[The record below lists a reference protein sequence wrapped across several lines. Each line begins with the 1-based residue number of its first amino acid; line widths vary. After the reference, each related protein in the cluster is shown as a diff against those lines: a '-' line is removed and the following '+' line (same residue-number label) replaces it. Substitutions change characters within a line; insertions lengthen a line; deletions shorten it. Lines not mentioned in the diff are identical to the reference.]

1 MSDSFKRYFITDHDF
16 SSFLNNLVASENLV
30 GPIAKKNK
38 FVFGKIN
45 KADDLRLDYDI
56 TILSPKKFFFPPAQK
71 LIEFDGENYRDCIDP
86 QKMVLLGVH
95 FYDIKSLDMTDFL
108 FSEGQPDN
116 NYLANREAATVIGS
130 SVQKISQRAFW
141 GSIGLDVKPKGHDG
155 FLTRLDKTGYI
166 YDVISYKGE
175 TLLTYG
181 NFRNATVQEVSEADK
196 VNEDIMH
203 QCVAQLPFPT
213 DKLAEKVRAEFKN
226 EELWDE
232 LAEKCFSCGTC
243 NTVCPTCY
251 CFDVHD
257 KWNLD
262 QRSGSRIRYW
272 DACLTS
278 EFAQVSLGS
287 GTSEN
292 FRNTRGERF
301 RHRIMRKAVYL
312 NDKLGGPACV
322 GCGRCSTSCTADIA
336 DPIGVFNRIMA
347 LEKEAEMAAQKSQ
360 NVFMP
365 RQAMILR
372 AEQTTATE
380 RHFTLKMADGSSVH
394 FEPGQMLEVSLFGY
408 GEIPIGYASS
418 PTRTRT
424 FDIVVRSVGRVSKA
438 LNKLEVGDSIFVRG
452 PLGHG
457 FPLDKLK
464 GQNVLIVAGGIGL
477 CPTRS
482 LILYIMD
489 RRDEFDNF
497 SLFYGTRSP
506 SERMFLED
514 LEGWKKSPEIDFF
527 ETVDTAEKSWKGN
540 IGVITTLFKKKY
552 LTPDTRVIICGPPVM
567 YKFVIKEL
575 DTLEIDHGNV
585 FVDLERRMKC
595 GIGKCGHCQIN
606 DKYVC
611 KDGPVFPFSEI
622 EDLEE
627 AL

>member
-1 MSDSFKRYFITDHDF
+1 MKTYFIKDQDF
-16 SSFLNNLVASENLV
+16 PSFISNVMESENLV

-38 FVFGKIN
+38 FIFDKLE
-45 KADDLRLDYDI
+45 KSEDLRLDYDV
-56 TILSPKKFFFPPAQK
+56 TILPPKKFFFPPVQK
-71 LIEFDGENYRDCIDP
+71 LIEFDGEKYHDCIDP
-86 QKMVLLGVH
+86 KKMILFGVH

-108 FSEGQPDN
+108 FSEGKTDN
-116 NYLANREAATVIGS
+116 NYMSNREAATVIGS
-130 SVQKISQRAFW
+130 SIQSIADRAFW
-141 GSIGLDVKPKGHDG
+141 GSIGREVKPKGHDG
-155 FLTRLDKTGYI
+155 FLTRLENQGYVFE
-166 YDVISYKGE
+166 VINYKGE
-175 TLLTYG
+175 ALLTYG
-181 NFRNATVQEVSEADK
+181 NFRNATDNEITAAVK
-196 VNEDIMH
+196 VNDDVM
-203 QCVAQLPFPT
+203 QKCSTRLPFPSE
-213 DKLAEKVRAEFKN
+213 KLAEKVRAEFTN
-226 EELWDE
+226 EELWEE
-232 LAEKCFSCGTC
+232 LAEGCFSCGTC

-251 CFDVHD
+251 CFDVKD

-262 QRSGSRIRYW
+262 QKSGTRERYW

-278 EFAQVSLGS
+278 EFAKVSLGA

-292 FRNTRGERF
+292 FRSTRGERF

-312 NDKLGGPACV
+312 NEKLGGPACV

-336 DPIGVFNRIMA
+336 DPARVYTKIME
-347 LEKEAEMAAQKSQ
+347 LEKEAELAAQKSQ

-365 RQAMILR
+365 KQAMILR

-380 RHFTLKMADGSSVH
+380 KHFTLKMADGSSVH
-394 FEPGQMLEVSLFGY
+394 FDPGQILEVSLFGY

-438 LNKLEVGDSIFVRG
+438 LNKLDVGDSMFVRG

-457 FPLDKLK
+457 FPLDKLR
-464 GQNVLIVAGGIGL
+464 GQNVLIIAGGIGL

-482 LILYIMD
+482 LIQYIMD
-489 RRDEFDNF
+489 RRDEFENF
-497 SLFYGTRSP
+497 TLFYGTRSP
-506 SERMFLED
+506 SERMFLDD
-514 LEGWKKSPEIDFF
+514 LKSWDKSPDINFY
-527 ETVDTAEKSWKGN
+527 ETVDTAEDSWKGN
-540 IGVITTLFKKKY
+540 IGVITNLFEQSS

-567 YKFVIKEL
+567 YKFVLREL
-575 DTLEIDHGNV
+575 DKAGINHENIY
-585 FVDLERRMKC
+585 VDLERRMKC

>member
-1 MSDSFKRYFITDHDF
+1 MSDSINSYFIENRDF
-16 SSFLNNLVASENLV
+16 SSFIDKLTESENLF

-38 FVFGKIN
+38 FIFGKVE
-45 KADDLRLDYDI
+45 KPKELRLDYDI
-56 TILSPKKFFFPPAQK
+56 TLLPPKKFFFPPAQK
-71 LIEFDGENYRDCIDP
+71 LIEFDGEKYRDCIEP

-95 FYDIKSLDMTDFL
+95 FYDIKSLDMTDFF

-116 NYLANREAATVIGS
+116 NYLANRNAATIIGS
-130 SVQKISQRAFW
+130 SIQNISERAFW
-141 GSIGLDVKPKGHDG
+141 GSIGREVQAKGHDG
-155 FLTRLDKTGYI
+155 FLTKLADQGYVF
-166 YDVISYKGE
+166 DVRSHKGE
-175 TLLTYG
+175 SLLAYG
-181 NFRNATVQEVSEADK
+181 NFRNATKQEILSAEN
-196 VNEDIMH
+196 VNEKIMGE
-203 QCVAQLPFPT
+203 CSSKLPFPT
-213 DKLAEKVRAEFKN
+213 DDLAEKVRAEFKN

-257 KWNLD
+257 HWNLD
-262 QRSGSRIRYW
+262 QKSGSRIRYW

-278 EFAQVSLGS
+278 EFAKVSLGS
-287 GTSEN
+287 GTTEN
-292 FRNTRGERF
+292 FRKTRGERF

-312 NDKLGGPACV
+312 NEKLGGPACV

-336 DPIGVFNRIMA
+336 DPVRVYSRIME
-347 LEKEAEMAAQKSQ
+347 LETEAELAAQKSQ

-365 RQAMILR
+365 KQAMILR

-380 RHFTLKMADGSSVH
+380 RHFTLKMADGSQVH

-438 LNKLEVGDSIFVRG
+438 LNKLDVGDSLFVRG

-464 GQNVLIVAGGIGL
+464 GQNILIVAGGIGL

-482 LILYIMD
+482 LILYILD
-489 RRDEFDNF
+489 RRDEFKNF

-506 SERMFLED
+506 SDRMFLED
-514 LEGWKKSPEIDFF
+514 LKSWKKSPHIDFY
-527 ETVDTAEKSWKGN
+527 ETVDTAESSWKGN
-540 IGVITTLFKKKY
+540 IGVITKLFEKSEFP
-552 LTPDTRVIICGPPVM
+552 PDTRVIICGPPVM
-567 YKFVIKEL
+567 YKFVLNEL
-575 DTLEIDHGNV
+575 DKIGINHENIY
-585 FVDLERRMKC
+585 VDLERRMKC

-606 DKYVC
+606 DQYVC

-622 EDLEE
+622 ENLEE

>member
-1 MSDSFKRYFITDHDF
+1 MKTYFIKDQDF
-16 SSFLNNLVASENLV
+16 STFITNVIESENLI

-38 FVFGKIN
+38 FVFDKLE
-45 KADDLRLDYDI
+45 KPEDLRLDYDV
-56 TILSPKKFFFPPAQK
+56 TLLPPKKFFFPPAQK
-71 LIEFDGENYRDCIDP
+71 LIEFDGEKYHDCIDP
-86 QKMVLLGVH
+86 KKMILLGVH

-108 FSEGQPDN
+108 FSEGKADN
-116 NYLANREAATVIGS
+116 NYMANRSVATVIGS
-130 SVQKISQRAFW
+130 NIQNISDRAFW
-141 GSIGLDVKPKGHDG
+141 GCIGREVKPKGHDG
-155 FLTRLDKTGYI
+155 FLTKLENGNGYVF
-166 YDVISYKGE
+166 DVISHKAE
-175 TLLTYG
+175 SLLTYG
-181 NFRNATVQEVSEADK
+181 IFRQASEDETSNAKRINEEAMLK
-196 VNEDIMH
+196 
-203 QCVAQLPFPT
+203 CTARLPFPS
-213 DKLAEKVRAEFKN
+213 DKLAEKVRAEYNN

-232 LAEKCFSCGTC
+232 LAEGCFSCGTC

-257 KWNLD
+257 QWNLD
-262 QRSGSRIRYW
+262 QKSGSRIRYW

-278 EFAQVSLGS
+278 EFAKVSLGAGS
-287 GTSEN
+287 SEN

-336 DPIGVFNRIMA
+336 DPARVYNRIME
-347 LEKEAEMAAQKSQ
+347 LEKEAEIAAQRSQ

-365 RQAMILR
+365 KQAMILR
-372 AEQTTATE
+372 AHQATATE
-380 RHFTLKMADGSSVH
+380 KHFTLKMADGSSVH

-438 LNKLEVGDSIFVRG
+438 LNKLEVGDSMFIRG

-457 FPLDKLK
+457 FPLEQLRN
-464 GQNVLIVAGGIGL
+464 QNVLIIAGGIGL

-482 LILYIMD
+482 LIQYIMD
-489 RRDEFDNF
+489 RRDEFNDF
-497 SLFYGTRSP
+497 TLFYGTRSP
-506 SERMFLED
+506 SERMFLDD
-514 LEGWKKSPEIDFF
+514 LTDWHKSPDINFF
-527 ETVDTAEKSWKGN
+527 ETVDTAEDSWEGN
-540 IGVITTLFKKKY
+540 IGVITTLFEKNNI
-552 LTPDTRVIICGPPVM
+552 PSETRVIICGPPVM
-567 YKFVIKEL
+567 YKFVLREL
-575 DTLEIDHGNV
+575 DNKGISHNNIY
-585 FVDLERRMKC
+585 VDLERRMKC

-611 KDGPVFPFSEI
+611 KDGPVFPFSEV

>member
-1 MSDSFKRYFITDHDF
+1 MKTYFIKDQDF
-16 SSFLNNLVASENLV
+16 PSFISNVMESENLI

-38 FVFGKIN
+38 FVFDKLE
-45 KADDLRLDYDI
+45 KSDDLRLDYDV
-56 TILSPKKFFFPPAQK
+56 TILPPKKFFFPPAQK
-71 LIEFDGENYRDCIDP
+71 LIEFDGEKYHDCIDP
-86 QKMVLLGVH
+86 KKMILFGVH

-108 FSEGQPDN
+108 FSEGKTDN
-116 NYLANREAATVIGS
+116 NYMANREAATVIGS
-130 SVQKISQRAFW
+130 SIQKVSERSFW
-141 GSIGLDVKPKGHDG
+141 GCIGREVKPKGHDG
-155 FLTRLDKTGYI
+155 FLTRLENKGYVF
-166 YDVISYKGE
+166 DVINYKGE
-175 TLLTYG
+175 ALLSYG
-181 NFRNATVQEVSEADK
+181 IFRDATDGEIVDAKK
-196 VNEDIMH
+196 VNDDVLL
-203 QCVAQLPFPT
+203 QCSTRLPFPS
-213 DKLAEKVRAEFKN
+213 DKLAEKVRAEFNN
-226 EELWDE
+226 EELWEE
-232 LAEKCFSCGTC
+232 LAEGCFSCGTC

-251 CFDVHD
+251 CFDVKD
-257 KWNLD
+257 RWNLD
-262 QRSGSRIRYW
+262 QKSGTRERYW

-278 EFAQVSLGS
+278 EFAKVSLGA

-292 FRNTRGERF
+292 FRSTRGERF

-336 DPIGVFNRIMA
+336 DPARVYNRIME
-347 LEKEAEMAAQKSQ
+347 LEKEAELAAQKSQ

-365 RQAMILR
+365 KQAMILR

-380 RHFTLKMADGSSVH
+380 KHFTLKMADGSSVH
-394 FEPGQMLEVSLFGY
+394 FEPGQILEVSLFGY

-438 LNKLEVGDSIFVRG
+438 LNKLDVGDSMFIRG

-457 FPLDKLK
+457 FPLDKLR
-464 GQNVLIVAGGIGL
+464 GQNVLIIAGGIGL

-482 LILYIMD
+482 LIQYIMD
-489 RRDEFDNF
+489 RRDEFENF
-497 SLFYGTRSP
+497 TLFYGTRSP
-506 SERMFLED
+506 SERMFLDD
-514 LEGWKKSPEIDFF
+514 LKSWDKSPDIDFY
-527 ETVDTAEKSWKGN
+527 ETVDTADDSWKGN
-540 IGVITTLFKKKY
+540 IGVITNLFEKSA
-552 LTPDTRVIICGPPVM
+552 LTSDTRVIICGPPIM
-567 YKFVIKEL
+567 YKFVLREL
-575 DTLEIDHGNV
+575 DKVGINHENIY
-585 FVDLERRMKC
+585 VDLERRMKC